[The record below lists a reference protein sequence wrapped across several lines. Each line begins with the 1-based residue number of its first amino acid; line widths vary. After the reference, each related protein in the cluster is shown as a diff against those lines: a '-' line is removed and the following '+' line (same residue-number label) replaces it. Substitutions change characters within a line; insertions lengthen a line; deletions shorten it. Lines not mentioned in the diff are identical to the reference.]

1 VTTSTGQPTVRVRR
15 GQPEES
21 SEIAGVWL
29 RSRAASVP
37 AIPQPVHTEE
47 EVVLPERDVWV
58 AEDDSAV
65 VGVLVLE
72 DAWVDQLYVEP
83 DRTGQGIGGQ
93 LMSIAK
99 RERPSGLSL
108 WTFEANVGARRF
120 YERHGFAATG
130 STAGDNEEGAPDV
143 RYDWSPEATAP

>member
-1 VTTSTGQPTVRVRR
+1 MTTSTGQPTVRVRR

-37 AIPQPVHTEE
+37 AIPRPVHTEE
-47 EVVLPERDVWV
+47 EVRAWFEQVVLPERDVWV
-58 AEDDSAV
+58 AEDDGAV

-72 DAWVDQLYVEP
+72 DAWIDQLYVEP
-83 DRTGQGIGGQ
+83 DHTGQGIGGQ

-99 RERPSGLSL
+99 RERPS
-108 WTFEANVGARRF
+108 V
-120 YERHGFAATG
+120 
-130 STAGDNEEGAPDV
+130 
-143 RYDWSPEATAP
+143 